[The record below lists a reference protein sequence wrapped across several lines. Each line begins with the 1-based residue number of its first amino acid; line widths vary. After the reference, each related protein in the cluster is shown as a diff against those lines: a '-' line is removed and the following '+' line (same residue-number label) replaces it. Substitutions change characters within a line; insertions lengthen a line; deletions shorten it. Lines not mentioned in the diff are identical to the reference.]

1 MITVT
6 PLENLGYFKNDW
18 LEARH
23 HFSFADYLDPD
34 RMGLGAL
41 RVWNDDTIQSGGEF
55 PPHPHREMEIITF
68 LRHGARV
75 ASRASLGQT
84 VGHGQPA
91 EMG

>member
-34 RMGLGAL
+34 RMGLGVL

-55 PPHPHREMEIITF
+55 PPHPH
-68 LRHGARV
+68 L
-75 ASRASLGQT
+75 SLIHISEPT
-84 VGHGQPA
+84 RPY
-91 EMG
+91 